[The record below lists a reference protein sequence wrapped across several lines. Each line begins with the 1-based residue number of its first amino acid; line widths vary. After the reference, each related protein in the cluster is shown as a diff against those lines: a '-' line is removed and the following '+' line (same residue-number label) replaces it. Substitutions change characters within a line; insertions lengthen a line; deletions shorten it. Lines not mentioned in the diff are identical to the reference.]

1 MTNPTPNT
9 QTAPEGYVMNAKGHY
24 VPLSA
29 VKEIDKLR
37 DDVVQDIIS
46 RAKELRSQ
54 MIGVKD
60 IMFGNF
66 HEFVELSAREYD
78 TKIGG
83 QKGNVSLLSFD
94 GKYKVQMAVQ
104 DNIVFD
110 ERLQVTKSLIDECLN
125 NGHKAQMTK
134 SKPSSIMPLMWT
146 RRVRLTPAECC
157 RYAVLISMMRNGYKR
172 WMPSR
177 TPFKLPHLRS
187 IYGFMSEMNT
197 VNISKLALILP
208 IYRVLK
214 PP

>member
-54 MIGVKD
+54 MISVKD
-60 IMFGNF
+60 IMFSNF
-66 HEFVELSAREYD
+66 YDFVELSAREYD

-83 QKGNVSLLSFD
+83 QKGNVTLMSFD

-110 ERLQVTKSLIDECLN
+110 ERLQVAKSLIDECLN
-125 NGHKAQMTK
+125 EWTQGSDDKIKAIINNAFDVDK
-134 SKPSSIMPLMWT
+134 EGKINT
-146 RRVRLTPAECC
+146 RRVL
-157 RYAVLISMMRNGYKR
+157 S
-172 WMPSR
+172 
-177 TPFKLPHLRS
+177 LRS
-187 IYGFMSEMNT
+187 LDINDEKWLQAMDA
-197 VNISKLALILP
+197 ISDAIQVVSSKEYI
-208 IYRVLK
+208 RVYERDNDGKYQQITLDFASV
-214 PP
+214 

>member
-66 HEFVELSAREYD
+66 HEFVELSAHEYD

-94 GKYKVQMAVQ
+94 GKYKVQIAIQ
-104 DNIVFD
+104 DNLVFD
-110 ERLQVTKSLIDECLN
+110 ERLQVAKSLIDECLRDWTKDSN
-125 NGHKAQMTK
+125 DNIKAIIDNAFAVDK
-134 SKPSSIMPLMWT
+134 EGKINI
-146 RRVRLTPAECC
+146 RRVL
-157 RYAVLISMMRNGYKR
+157 S
-172 WMPSR
+172 
-177 TPFKLPHLRS
+177 LRS
-187 IYGFMSEMNT
+187 LNITDDEWQKAMQAISDATQVISSKEYMRFYERDEYGKYQQITLDFAS
-197 VNISKLALILP
+197 V
-208 IYRVLK
+208 
-214 PP
+214 

>member
-9 QTAPEGYVMNAKGHY
+9 QTVPEGYVMNAKGHY
-24 VPLSA
+24 VPLST

-54 MIGVKD
+54 IVNVKD
-60 IMFGNF
+60 IMFSNLYD
-66 HEFVELSAREYD
+66 FVELSAREYD

-110 ERLQVTKSLIDECLN
+110 ERLQVAKSLIDECLN
-125 NGHKAQMTK
+125 EWTQGSDDKIKAIINNAFDVDK
-134 SKPSSIMPLMWT
+134 EGKINT
-146 RRVRLTPAECC
+146 RRVL
-157 RYAVLISMMRNGYKR
+157 S
-172 WMPSR
+172 
-177 TPFKLPHLRS
+177 LRS
-187 IYGFMSEMNT
+187 LDINDEKWLQAMDA
-197 VNISKLALILP
+197 ISDAIQVVSSKEYI
-208 IYRVLK
+208 RVYERDNDGKYQQITLDFASV
-214 PP
+214 